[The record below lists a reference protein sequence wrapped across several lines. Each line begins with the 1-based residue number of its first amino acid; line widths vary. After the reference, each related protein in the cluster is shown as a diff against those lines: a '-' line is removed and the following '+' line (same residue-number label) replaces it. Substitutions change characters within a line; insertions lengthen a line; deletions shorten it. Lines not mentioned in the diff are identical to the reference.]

1 MTAPTPPAD
10 QIEFPAHK
18 SPLAIF
24 FVVVPTLTIVTIA
37 AAVIQHEMPLYLIA
51 LLLLVGGGCIM
62 LAKAAV
68 ESLGDVTIDLT
79 GEELVVKRLVGSASY
94 SWSNIESVKTL
105 RPDPTFA
112 DIRGEEGTI
121 GIGLFMRNPDKKKE
135 READAPPDVLIVT
148 RSAEEADKV
157 AKACERISNARR
169 KAMGGGDQRR
179 GGIGSGKPAKAFRKP
194 AVAA

>member
-1 MTAPTPPAD
+1 MTATTPPAD
-10 QIEFPAHK
+10 QIEFPAQK
-18 SPLAIF
+18 SPLAMF

-37 AAVIQHEMPLYLIA
+37 LVVMQHKLPLYLIA
-51 LLLLVGGGCIM
+51 LLLLVGGGCMM
-62 LAKAAV
+62 LAKAAL
-68 ESLGDVTIDLT
+68 ESLGDVKIDLT
-79 GEELVVKRLVGSASY
+79 GEELVVRRLVGSASY
-94 SWSNIESVKTL
+94 SWSNIESVKML
-105 RPDPTFA
+105 SPDPTFA

-135 READAPPDVLIVT
+135 RDADAPPDVLIVT

-169 KAMGGGDQRR
+169 KALGGGGDQRR
-179 GGIGSGKPAKAFRKP
+179 GGSGKQGKAFRKP